1 MASLVLRKAVE
12 FIFTLFLASS
22 AVFFMSH
29 CAPSDPVD
37 IMLGENATFEDREA
51 LRKELKLDLSIP
63 AQYSHFI
70 TGLARLDM
78 GESLVTGRKVS
89 SEILEAV
96 PHTLKLGLSALLLS
110 IIAGWLAGG
119 ISAAHEG
126 RAVDKGFSFASS
138 LLMVSPSFLTG
149 PVFLLVF
156 AVILPVFPL
165 SGDGTAISFV
175 LPAIVLAM
183 PASAYLGRVFR
194 VSICEEQKK
203 LYVLFAKEKG
213 AGPKRMFVT
222 HIMPNSLIPFVQI
235 AGLEFGALLTGA
247 IITEKV
253 FRIPGLGSLLA
264 RSVFSRDYTLLTAL
278 IIVFSFIYLLGN
290 LAADILSPLMDPR
303 VRHAD

>member
-22 AVFFMSH
+22 AVFVMSH

-37 IMLGENATFEDREA
+37 IMLGENATFSDREA

-63 AQYSHFI
+63 AQYLHFI
-70 TGLARLDM
+70 AGLARLDM
-78 GESLVTGRKVS
+78 GKSLVTGRKVS
-89 SEILEAV
+89 NEILEAV

-110 IIAGWLAGG
+110 VIAGWLAGG
-119 ISAAHEG
+119 ISAAREG
-126 RAVDKGFSFASS
+126 RAADKAFSFASS

-175 LPAIVLAM
+175 LPAVVLAM

-194 VSICEEQKK
+194 VSICEEKRK

-303 VRHAD
+303 ARHAD